1 MSEALSRSVDQPAR
15 PPVVATAES
24 GAGTAGARAAEAA
37 TSRPDRLAAP
47 SPETLARITASMLP
61 PPVPGWRRAV
71 GRIAHL
77 WLLVAF
83 LVVWEL
89 VSLYGQRINPQLEVM
104 LPPPTAV
111 ISGAAELLHRG
122 VLFTHVFDSLY
133 RVLMAVG
140 AATLLGV
147 PLGLA
152 MGWSPRFRA
161 AVDPLLEFVRPIPP
175 LAWIPLS
182 ILWFGIGD
190 MQIVYIIFLAAF
202 FPVVLNSMAG
212 ARDVDTYLLRAGLS
226 LGASRGDV
234 FRTVVLPAALPQ
246 IFTGMRIG
254 LGIGWMALV
263 AGELVAAPSGLGYM
277 INNARTLF
285 RSDYILLGM
294 VLIGVLGLA
303 LDYAMRKL
311 ARLIMPWYR
320 AAP

>member
-1 MSEALSRSVDQPAR
+1 VNDAAQAVRDAPRTAAPA
-15 PPVVATAES
+15 PG
-24 GAGTAGARAAEAA
+24 GA
-37 TSRPDRLAAP
+37 DLAAMVPPRP
-47 SPETLARITASMLP
+47 SAARRVL
-61 PPVPGWRRAV
+61 

-77 WLLVAF
+77 WLLALF
-83 LVVWEL
+83 LVVWEA
-89 VSLYGQRINPQLEVM
+89 VSVYGQRINPQLDVM

-111 ISGAAELLHRG
+111 VSAASELMARG
-122 VLFTHVFDSLY
+122 VLLVHVRDSLY

-140 AATLLGV
+140 TAALLGV

-152 MGWSPRFRA
+152 MGWSKRFRA

-190 MQIVYIIFLAAF
+190 AQIVYIIFLAAF

-212 ARDVDTYLLRAGLS
+212 ARDVDPYLVRASQS
-226 LGASRGDV
+226 LGASRREL
-234 FRTVVLPAALPQ
+234 FTTVVLPAALPS
-246 IFTGMRIG
+246 IFTGLRIG

-294 VLIGVLGLA
+294 VLIGVLGLL
-303 LDYAMRKL
+303 LDYVMRRL
-311 ARLIMPWYR
+311 ARFAMPWYR
-320 AAP
+320 GR

>member
-1 MSEALSRSVDQPAR
+1 MTQATGDAALGSQAMIAANPHGVSVASSKSSEG
-15 PPVVATAES
+15 AEEKL
-24 GAGTAGARAAEAA
+24 AQ
-37 TSRPDRLAAP
+37 LAASMAP
-47 SPETLARITASMLP
+47 APRPMWYRLLAPLAR
-61 PPVPGWRRAV
+61 W
-71 GRIAHL
+71 
-77 WLLVAF
+77 WLLIAF
-83 LVVWEL
+83 VVVWEL
-89 VSLYGQRINPQLEVM
+89 ISIFGQRINPQLDIM

-111 ISGAAELLHRG
+111 ISAAADLMRRGELI
-122 VLFTHVFDSLY
+122 THIFDSLR

-140 AATLLGV
+140 TATLLGV

-152 MGWSPRFRA
+152 MGWSPRFRNV
-161 AVDPLLEFVRPIPP
+161 VDPLLEFIRPIPP

-202 FPVVLNSMAG
+202 FPVVLNSLAG
-212 ARDVDTYLLRAGLS
+212 ARDVDPYLLRAGLS
-226 LGASRGDV
+226 LGARRWTLFS
-234 FRTVVLPAALPQ
+234 TVVLPAALPQ

-294 VLIGVLGLA
+294 VLIGVLGLV
-303 LDYAMRKL
+303 LDYLMRQA
-311 ARLIMPWYR
+311 ARLAMPWHR
-320 AAP
+320 GQ

>member
-1 MSEALSRSVDQPAR
+1 MTETLSRFVAQPEAAR
-15 PPVVATAES
+15 AVASTDGMSPAP
-24 GAGTAGARAAEAA
+24 AFAAEAP
-37 TSRPDRLAAP
+37 SGRPAALAVR
-47 SPETLARITASMLP
+47 SPEELAQITASMLP
-61 PPVPGWRRAV
+61 SPVPAWRRAF

-77 WLLVAF
+77 WLLGAF
-83 LVVWEL
+83 LVIWEA
-89 VSLYGQRINPQLEVM
+89 VSIYGQRINPQLDVM

-122 VLFTHVFDSLY
+122 VLFTHIFDSLY
-133 RVLMAVG
+133 RVLLAVG
-140 AATLLGV
+140 AGTVLGV

-190 MQIVYIIFLAAF
+190 TQIVYIIFLAAF
-202 FPVVLNSMAG
+202 FPIVLNAMAG

-226 LGASRGDV
+226 LGASRRDV

-294 VLIGVLGLA
+294 VLIGVLGLV
-303 LDYAMRKL
+303 LDFLMRRL
-311 ARLIMPWYR
+311 ARLLMPWYR
-320 AAP
+320 GT

>member
-1 MSEALSRSVDQPAR
+1 MTDATGDAALRSQAVIAANPHGVSAAPSKSSEGQ
-15 PPVVATAES
+15 E
-24 GAGTAGARAAEAA
+24 EAWA
-37 TSRPDRLAAP
+37 RLAASMAP
-47 SPETLARITASMLP
+47 APRPTWYRLLAPLAR
-61 PPVPGWRRAV
+61 W
-71 GRIAHL
+71 
-77 WLLVAF
+77 WLLIAF
-83 LVVWEL
+83 IVVWEL
-89 VSLYGQRINPQLEVM
+89 ISIFGQRINPQLDVM

-111 ISGAAELLHRG
+111 ISAAADLMRRGELL
-122 VLFTHVFDSLY
+122 THIFDSLR

-140 AATLLGV
+140 TATLLGV

-152 MGWSPRFRA
+152 MGWSPRFRNV
-161 AVDPLLEFVRPIPP
+161 VDPLLEFIRPIPP

-202 FPVVLNSMAG
+202 FPVVLNSLAG
-212 ARDVDTYLLRAGLS
+212 ARDVDPYLLRAGLS
-226 LGASRGDV
+226 LGARRWTLFS
-234 FRTVVLPAALPQ
+234 TVVLPAALPQ

-294 VLIGVLGLA
+294 VLIGVLGLV
-303 LDYAMRKL
+303 LDYLMRQA
-311 ARLIMPWYR
+311 ARIAMPWHR
-320 AAP
+320 GQ